1 MESGLPYLWLTLCDP
16 DPQTNGQFIYS
27 GGLIRAVA
35 KAGAEL
41 TVLGLSRKPGRSYRR
56 SEPNIDWQFVED
68 RQASRWIRV
77 ASSFPL
83 TALRTRVPEMR
94 AALAAHLASGNWDAV
109 VLDSINVGWALPHV
123 LRYRRRHPRT
133 RVVYLAQNQETTAM
147 RMLAQAERGWRRVV
161 RFMDAAKTD
170 RMERRLVRV
179 ADLVTADSPDDCKA
193 LAALSPGKPVVFVP
207 PGYDGPRI
215 ARRTIDSS
223 LPRRA
228 VVVGSFDWAAK
239 RLSLEAF
246 LTIAAPLFATKG
258 IALQLVGRT
267 EASHVAALR
276 RRFPSVEIVGTVPD
290 VRPYMAKAR
299 LALVPDTLGGFK
311 LKSLD
316 YVFNRLPIFALD
328 GAVPGTP
335 LDDRRGIRLFKSHAE
350 LARGVVDTIDDTAA
364 LNEQQETAFALAA
377 DCFDWVAIGQS
388 LMRQIRKAPIAGSA
402 EASED
407 YFTAAPAHVRR
418 NSGLLPERCTSA
430 LKSD

>member
-1 MESGLPYLWLTLCDP
+1 MPYLWLTLCDP

-41 TVLGLSRKPGRSYRR
+41 TVLGLSRKSGRSHHR
-56 SEPNIDWQFVED
+56 SEPNIDWQFAED
-68 RQASRWIRV
+68 RPMNRWMRL
-77 ASSFPL
+77 ASSFPS
-83 TALRTRVPEMR
+83 TALRTRVPDMR
-94 AALAAHLASGNWDAV
+94 TALAAHLASGHWDAV
-109 VLDSINVGWALPHV
+109 VLDSINAGWALPHV
-123 LRYRRRHPRT
+123 LRYRRRHPST
-133 RVVYLAQNQETTAM
+133 KVVYLAQNQETMAM
-147 RMLAQAERGWRRVV
+147 RTLAQAERGWRRAV
-161 RFMDAAKTD
+161 RFMDVVKTN
-170 RMERRLVRV
+170 RMERRLVRM

-228 VVVGSFDWAAK
+228 VVVGSFDWAPK

-246 LTIAAPLFATKG
+246 LTVAAPLFAAKG

-267 EASHVAALR
+267 EGSHVAALR

-316 YVFNRLPIFALD
+316 YVFNRLPIFALE

-350 LARGVVDTIDDTAA
+350 LARGVVETIDDTAA

-377 DCFDWVAIGQS
+377 DCFDWQAIGHS
-388 LMRQIRKAPIAGSA
+388 LVRQIRKAPIACCA

-407 YFTAAPAHVRR
+407 YFTVAPANVRR
-418 NSGLLPERCTSA
+418 NSGRLRERCTSA
-430 LKSD
+430 LKPD